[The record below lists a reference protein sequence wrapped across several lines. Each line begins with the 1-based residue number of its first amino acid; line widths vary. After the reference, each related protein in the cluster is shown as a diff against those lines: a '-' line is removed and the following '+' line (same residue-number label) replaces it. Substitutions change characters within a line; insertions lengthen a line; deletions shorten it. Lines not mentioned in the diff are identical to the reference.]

1 MDLKERKKELRK
13 LIRERKKLLSMDNKN
28 LQSERIFS
36 SVVNSSVYKNANTIL
51 LYWSMDDEV
60 PTHDFI
66 LANYETKTILLPCVV
81 GDDLV
86 LRKFSGMHTM
96 KAGEQFGILEP
107 TGEIFSDYEKIDLM
121 IIPGVAFDR
130 EKRRIGRGRG
140 FYDRLLSVNQN
151 KKMGICFNCQLVEQ
165 VPVEEFDVKMDYV
178 ISPDEFVGDE

>member
-1 MDLKERKKELRK
+1 MELKEKKKELRK
-13 LIRERKKLLSMDNKN
+13 LIRERKKMLSLEEKN
-28 LQSERIFS
+28 LESEKIFS
-36 SVVNSSVYKNANTIL
+36 SIVNSSVFKSADTIL

-60 PTHDFI
+60 PTHDFV
-66 LANYETKTILLPCVV
+66 LSHFESKTILLPCVV

-86 LRKFSGMHTM
+86 LRKFSGMQSM

-130 EKRRIGRGRG
+130 ERKRIGRGRG

-151 KKMGICFNCQLVEQ
+151 KKMGICFSCQLVES
-165 VPVEEFDVKMDYV
+165 VPVEDFDVKMDYV
-178 ISPDEFVGDE
+178 VTPEEFIGE

>member
-13 LIRERKKLLSMDNKN
+13 LIRERKKQLS
-28 LQSERIFS
+28 LSEKQKEGKEIFS
-36 SVVNSSVYKNANTIL
+36 LIENSSVYKNAQIIL

-66 LANYETKTILLPCVV
+66 LSNYETKTILLPCVV

-86 LRKFSGMHTM
+86 LRKFEGMSSM

-151 KKMGICFNCQLVEQ
+151 KKMGICFDCQLVEQ

-178 ISPDEFVGDE
+178 VSPDEFVGNE